1 MHPDAPAV
9 APDRVSRRTILGAV
23 LVALAVTG
31 GGVGFL
37 VARRSMREAA
47 AATMIAGH
55 VALINNRLSEAR
67 DRLLEVKPSLLPAR
81 ALEQYVNDLALTHFR
96 RGDWKSQ
103 LELADRA
110 RNDPSIPVRR
120 LAPYIL
126 VDGLA
131 LAGNDRGL
139 VHVVDSITTMSNPTA
154 GSTQR
159 LLARAMERAALFGFD
174 SAARVLALAFEQ
186 VSEKQRDSTPAAI
199 VVAMHFTG
207 RDAEAVHIA
216 DSLDARA
223 VGAPPAAVG
232 APDLRS
238 GARTLRAIAH
248 LWAGDSTMARSVLAE
263 RRREAAG
270 RDLRGTAHLQAASIA
285 TQLGLRAEAIAL
297 LSDVVPNRLTFQ
309 GGWPES
315 VLLLPLRREAGFRS
329 LIAPR

>member
-1 MHPDAPAV
+1 MASDSSVAAPT
-9 APDRVSRRTILGAV
+9 RVSRRALWGSV
-23 LVALAVTG
+23 VVALIVTA
-31 GGVGFL
+31 GGVGL
-37 VARRSMREAA
+37 LLTRRERREAA
-47 AATMIAGH
+47 AAGMIAGH
-55 VALINNRLSEAR
+55 VALLNNRLSEAR
-67 DRLLEVKPSLLPAR
+67 SRLLDVDPSLLPAR

-96 RGDWKSQ
+96 LGDWKSQ

-131 LAGNDRGL
+131 MAGSDRAL
-139 VHVVDSITTMSNPTA
+139 VHVVDSITTVSNPTA

-186 VSEKQRDSTPAAI
+186 VSEKQRDSTPVAI
-199 VVAMHFTG
+199 VVAMHLTG

-223 VGAPPAAVG
+223 TSAPPAVAGVS
-232 APDLRS
+232 DMRS
-238 GARTLRAIAH
+238 GAQTLRAIAH
-248 LWAGDSTMARSVLAE
+248 LWAGDSTMARSVLAA
-263 RRREAAG
+263 RRAEAA
-270 RDLRGTAHLQAASIA
+270 RQDLRGTAHLQAASIA
-285 TQLGLRAEAIAL
+285 AQLGLRAEAIAL
-297 LSDVVPNRLTFQ
+297 LREVVPNRLTFQ

-315 VLLLPLRREAGFRS
+315 VLLLPIRREPGFRE